1 MTTSAPAGLRAAL
14 AEPGAGGLL
23 RTALAACYGRTGRG
37 RLDVAA
43 AAAGLDV
50 SPRTVQRWLHGHPT
64 RATVPARRLD
74 DVLAAIGPSERTRTR
89 ERLDVDHAEQGLRR
103 LRLGRRKG
111 NLAQYAGTGW
121 LQPHTVAVLE
131 LPGSGLRRVAVS
143 RDDARTTARM
153 RRGVDQVDAVTVP
166 NRFAATLVRRA
177 LLSHV
182 DPWRV
187 EAAPGVLPKGHTQ
200 TWLAPADLPALS
212 TLSWKPATSART
224 IGRKSAA
231 T

>member
-1 MTTSAPAGLRAAL
+1 
-14 AEPGAGGLL
+14 
-23 RTALAACYGRTGRG
+23 
-37 RLDVAA
+37 
-43 AAAGLDV
+43 
-50 SPRTVQRWLHGHPT
+50 
-64 RATVPARRLD
+64 
-74 DVLAAIGPSERTRTR
+74 
-89 ERLDVDHAEQGLRR
+89 
-103 LRLGRRKG
+103 
-111 NLAQYAGTGW
+111 
-121 LQPHTVAVLE
+121 
-131 LPGSGLRRVAVS
+131 
-143 RDDARTTARM
+143 M

-187 EAAPGVLPKGHTQ
+187 EAAPGILPKGHTQ
-200 TWLAPADLPALS
+200 TWLAPADLPALT